1 MRCGALVLCLGL
13 LWAPVRASTPNSD
26 PLVQKAA
33 DLVEW
38 GRLKEARQFLASASA
53 QAANQHNPELLAY
66 YAHVLVLF
74 GESKLARA
82 EAEKSVALD
91 ANCAAC
97 HLYLFEALADHAKK
111 IPQWRA
117 LLELHKLRKQLETAT
132 ALNPHLG
139 DVQWGW
145 IELDLSLPASVGGS
159 TNDALQHAGKLAQ
172 TDPVDGHLARASIYR
187 AMKKPEQALT
197 EYRAA
202 ATEFPQDPRGSFALG
217 KALYERAEYGTA
229 APYLARAWELN
240 HQSALYAAYLAANLV
255 RLKTLPE
262 ARQVL
267 AAAAS
272 LHPDSRLGAY
282 LAAQALKATG
292 QDFNWAKQLLES
304 YLTVPP
310 EPTQPTLSDARQL
323 LADLG

>member
-1 MRCGALVLCLGL
+1 M
-13 LWAPVRASTPNSD
+13 RASTPSTD

-33 DLVEW
+33 NLVEW
-38 GRLKEARQFLASASA
+38 GRLKEARDYLASAVSA
-53 QAANQHNPELLAY
+53 QANQHNPELIAY

-74 GESKLARA
+74 GASKQARA
-82 EAEKSVALD
+82 EAEKAVALD
-91 ANCAAC
+91 PNCAAC

-117 LLELHKLRKQLETAT
+117 LLELHKLRQQLQTAT
-132 ALNPHLG
+132 TLNPHLG

-159 TNDALQHAGKLAQ
+159 TSDALQHADQLAA
-172 TDPVDGHLARASIYR
+172 TDPVDGHLARARIYL
-187 AMKKPEQALT
+187 AMHQPDKALA

-202 ATEFPQDPRGSFALG
+202 AAQFPQDPRGSFALG
-217 KALYERAEYGTA
+217 KTLYERSEYGTA
-229 APYLARAWELN
+229 APFLARAWELN
-240 HQSALYAAYLAANLV
+240 HQSALYAGYHAANLI
-255 RLKTLPE
+255 RLKMLPE

-267 AAAAS
+267 DAAAQ

-292 QDFNWAKQLLES
+292 QDFAWAKQLLEA
-304 YLTVPP
+304 YLAVPP
-310 EPTQPTLSDARQL
+310 EPTQPTATDARQL
-323 LADLG
+323 LAELG